1 LSKASFEESLENFL
15 KAGLNGEKE
24 TTDGV
29 SASIMLGKLPK
40 TGTGLFDIKIDT
52 DKLIKNH
59 TMLMKEE
66 RKEEKKPEMKEE
78 RKEEKKPEMK
88 EEKKEE
94 IISIKSKKMKK
105 VNSLC
110 M

>member
-1 LSKASFEESLENFL
+1 MSKASFEESLENFL

-40 TGTGLFDIKIDT
+40 TGTGVFDLKVDVNAIMRMGKI
-52 DKLIKNH
+52 
-59 TMLMKEE
+59 EE
-66 RKEEKKPEMKEE
+66 
-78 RKEEKKPEMK
+78 

-94 IISIKSKKMKK
+94 IIFSVPTISKKFTKT
-105 VNSLC
+105 NS
-110 M
+110 MF